1 MRFAF
6 ETGDAEKTRV
16 EFYRNPWIGTT
27 WIAADGERV
36 DVVNPTDPSA
46 HFNFRWVRRYTF
58 DVGEVE
64 RHEVTIEQE
73 RPALLGGLFPNTY
86 RVFVDGRMTEE
97 HHGY

>member
-6 ETGDAEKTRV
+6 EIGDAEKTQV
-16 EFYRNPWIGTT
+16 EFYRNPWTGRA

-36 DVVNPTDPSA
+36 DVADPAHPST
-46 HFNFRWVRRYTF
+46 HFNFRWVKRYPF
-58 DVGEVE
+58 DVGQVE
-64 RHEVTIEQE
+64 QHEVTIEQE
-73 RPALLGGLFPNTY
+73 RPVLLGGLWPNKY